1 MAAIKRPFNSW
12 CQQEPIRPS
21 KRIVNHEIST
31 CMHLDLSRF
40 LDPSVISEQGELA
53 LVPRLG
59 YFSSTS
65 MTSCCPF
72 LKEIRFWSVH
82 KSQHGVVKCYS
93 FRLCTSHS
101 RKEVPLIF
109 CFEFLCCSLKAVCFQ
124 ESA

>member
-1 MAAIKRPFNSW
+1 LSAPNCRMAAIKRPFNSW

-82 KSQHGVVKCYS
+82 KSQHGVVKENVILLGYVQVI
-93 FRLCTSHS
+93 LE
-101 RKEVPLIF
+101 RKSLLSSALNFSVVP
-109 CFEFLCCSLKAVCFQ
+109 
-124 ESA
+124 

>member
-1 MAAIKRPFNSW
+1 MQNGTAIKRPFNSW

-40 LDPSVISEQGELA
+40 LDPPVISEQAGELA

-82 KSQHGVVKCYS
+82 KSQHGVVKENVILLGYVQVI
-93 FRLCTSHS
+93 LE
-101 RKEVPLIF
+101 RKSLLSSALNFSVVP
-109 CFEFLCCSLKAVCFQ
+109 
-124 ESA
+124 